1 MNIYRQLAE
10 GGGYNL
16 PFLVHL
22 SSPDNAT
29 HIYLINDNQDM
40 TYNGH
45 TYSASN
51 FTYSPNTSGDS
62 SLNIELVQHDEII
75 ELLEDCEYFKVEVI
89 GIFNGEEV
97 KEIRQSRH
105 KYGEGTWDGAK
116 LEMKLN
122 KDDRGNMTFPALIF
136 NSYNNRGNN

>member
-62 SLNIELVQHDEII
+62 SLNVELVQHDEII
-75 ELLEDCEYFKVEVI
+75 ELLEDYEYFQVEEI
-89 GIFNGEEV
+89 GIFNGEGDE
-97 KEIRQSRH
+97 
-105 KYGEGTWDGAK
+105 
-116 LEMKLN
+116 
-122 KDDRGNMTFPALIF
+122 
-136 NSYNNRGNN
+136 